1 MRRAL
6 LVPYLLLLLLP
17 TVLLSAANG
26 QVDLGITGVV
36 VLVHSAPHGTITLS
50 YSVIDKFDINVA
62 DRPSHNSMKNQSSS
76 FFLSFFLSSF
86 QIQNAILSLLSL
98 DCSKAAKNN

>member
-76 FFLSFFLSSF
+76 FFLSSF